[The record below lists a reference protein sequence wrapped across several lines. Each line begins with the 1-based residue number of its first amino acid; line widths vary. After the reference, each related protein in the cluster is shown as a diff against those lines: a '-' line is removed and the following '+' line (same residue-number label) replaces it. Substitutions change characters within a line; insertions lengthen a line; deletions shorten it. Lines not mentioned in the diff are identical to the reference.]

1 VEAGLR
7 DLRNETEATAKAN
20 DLLIKGV
27 PMLNNDNPIEYY
39 CRIATVIGYSSEDI
53 PHAEI
58 FRLGKKQNASGYVP
72 PILVKFSRLS
82 ARNAFFQSYF
92 QHRNLNLSEIGFM
105 SNTRI
110 YITEN
115 MTGHNLEIYEAP
127 LKLRHEKKIHSV
139 STSRGSVMV
148 RFGEDDN
155 LVAVNTMA
163 ELSTRSQE

>member
-1 VEAGLR
+1 
-7 DLRNETEATAKAN
+7 
-20 DLLIKGV
+20 
-27 PMLNNDNPIEYY
+27 
-39 CRIATVIGYSSEDI
+39 
-53 PHAEI
+53 
-58 FRLGKKQNASGYVP
+58 
-72 PILVKFSRLS
+72 
-82 ARNAFFQSYF
+82 
-92 QHRNLNLSEIGFM
+92 M

-115 MTGHNLEIYEAP
+115 MTGHNLEIYKAA